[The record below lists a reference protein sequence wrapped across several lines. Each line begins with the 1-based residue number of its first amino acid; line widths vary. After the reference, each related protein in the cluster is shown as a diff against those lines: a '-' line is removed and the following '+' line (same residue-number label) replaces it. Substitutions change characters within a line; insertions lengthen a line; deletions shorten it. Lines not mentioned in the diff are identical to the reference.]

1 MLTIG
6 PVTTQSSPE
15 LIEEARALFRSYGE
29 FLRASGGPAL
39 LCFSGLEA
47 EIATLPSTYSDN
59 GGEVLLATDGTHGA
73 GCIAYRS
80 MGASDPA
87 SCEIKRLFVM
97 PKFRGEGLGKRLVS
111 AALDRARQQNYRTA
125 VLDTEPHLMG
135 VAKQIYL
142 DLGFSLDAE
151 RNSRAENSLVTY
163 FRKSL

>member
-6 PVTTQSSPE
+6 PVTAQSSPE

-39 LCFSGLEA
+39 LCFSGLED
-47 EIATLPSTYSDN
+47 EIATLPSTYSEND
-59 GGEVLLATDGTHGA
+59 GEVLLATLGTHGA

-80 MGASDPA
+80 MGPSDPA
-87 SCEIKRLFVM
+87 CCEIKRLFVVSE
-97 PKFRGEGLGKRLVS
+97 FRGQGLGKRLVS
-111 AALDRARQQNYRTA
+111 AALDRARQHNYRTA
-125 VLDTEPHLMG
+125 VLDTEPHSMA

-151 RNSRAENSLVTY
+151 RNARAENSLVTY